1 MFECVQTP
9 QLCSSRACHTP
20 AKVRIFLPASQVQI
34 YSSSAIYH
42 LQSTTMPLMHIV
54 LFTLDQAKVEA
65 NPEVRCSTSDECVS
79 SFLLFVSCGKHWTG
93 QLV

>member
-1 MFECVQTP
+1 
-9 QLCSSRACHTP
+9 
-20 AKVRIFLPASQVQI
+20 
-34 YSSSAIYH
+34 
-42 LQSTTMPLMHIV
+42 MPLMHIV